1 MTLQDDLHSM
11 LSTSSVRIPVRKL
24 ASVSG
29 KVVSHTNCVGNVS
42 RLMTKNV
49 FFHAASLFV
58 RYCLSEALGGFN
70 VYAVGSDD
78 CQVKQLK

>member
-1 MTLQDDLHSM
+1 MFS
-11 LSTSSVRIPVRKL
+11 
-24 ASVSG
+24 
-29 KVVSHTNCVGNVS
+29 
-42 RLMTKNV
+42 

-78 CQVKQLK
+78 CQVKQLKQELKLLVLASRASETSENCLRAFNMQMGRVR